1 MPRLERQGV
10 LDTSVAFKFFHQEE
24 ESGTASALLSRCHA
38 GQVDFTAPE
47 LLLVEFVNAVWKKT
61 RAGEFTTD
69 EAMEVLHNMT
79 TLCADIVIV
88 PVAWTL
94 PSILK
99 NCLAMEH
106 GAYDMTFVTL
116 AQARH
121 IPLITADRRLYRK
134 ASQHLGAGS
143 PVCLLG
149 DLTF

>member
-1 MPRLERQGV
+1 M
-10 LDTSVAFKFFHQEE
+10 
-24 ESGTASALLSRCHA
+24 SRFHA
-38 GQVDFTAPE
+38 GQVDFTAPA

-106 GAYDMTFVTL
+106 GAYDMTLVTL

-134 ASQHLGAGS
+134 ASQHLGADS

-149 DLTF
+149 DLAF